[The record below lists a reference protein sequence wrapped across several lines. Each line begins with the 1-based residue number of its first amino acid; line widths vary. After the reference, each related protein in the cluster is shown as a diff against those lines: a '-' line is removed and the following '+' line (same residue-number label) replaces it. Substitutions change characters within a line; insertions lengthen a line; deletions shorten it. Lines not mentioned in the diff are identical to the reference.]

1 MFTTTPEQVTQ
12 QNSDVGGGGRSGGE
26 HALLLTQE
34 EQVVGPPP
42 GAFIHQVLH
51 PSSALGAHSAA
62 GRRCSAGRQMGRL
75 FSWSEGFSP
84 DSGKHKHHL
93 ESEQRRFW
101 GTVQSWVSKGLSSS
115 RCQPHS

>member
-42 GAFIHQVLH
+42 RGIHS
-51 PSSALGAHSAA
+51 PSAA
-62 GRRCSAGRQMGRL
+62 PLACAGRSLCRGPKM
-75 FSWSEGFSP
+75 
-84 DSGKHKHHL
+84 
-93 ESEQRRFW
+93 QRW
-101 GTVQSWVSKGLSSS
+101 TADGASVLME
-115 RCQPHS
+115 